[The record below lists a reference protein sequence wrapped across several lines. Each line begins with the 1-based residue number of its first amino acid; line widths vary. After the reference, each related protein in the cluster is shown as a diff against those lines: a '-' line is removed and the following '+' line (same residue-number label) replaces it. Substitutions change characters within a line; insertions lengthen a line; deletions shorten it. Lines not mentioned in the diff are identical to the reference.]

1 MSIEQNM
8 LPMRKKGQQQ
18 IIDVRP
24 AYVEDWLETL
34 PYADFAKTVTLLTE
48 AVKASNQV
56 AMKASQRFE
65 LVTLY
70 HRSYEYYIETQ
81 IRNLANQATL
91 SVGQQFIQAE
101 NMKRFAIQLAHAC
114 KITANES
121 LHSKTLF
128 GQAKHPVQATLMSM
142 TYLSHALIYSFLEY
156 SPVPKKVWSELNSL
170 YEFASGINQQ
180 HTTIKLIGNS
190 GTTTTVEHV
199 YKQILLTSVS
209 DPLHLPFGCVWD
221 VYKQLNIWSES
232 AQLQKFKQVDDPA
245 GYFVINIKKDMQPL
259 PYSKFDVKLA
269 SQDHL
274 LLDANALRKTVRD
287 YLQALEAGEV
297 TDENFILSN
306 NTAKTLLAVLN
317 KSWGLT
323 AKRYYSRESIT
334 GKLNVASG
342 LNACYYFHNNEDDL
356 VQRLDQ
362 FQTPDISVDEDDPEL
377 RQAMTYVSDQWEI
390 SDRSSG
396 GCCISKSGHPKTPP
410 RVGDLVGLQ
419 ACNNGGQ
426 PHWVL
431 TVLRWLMV
439 SQQGNYKA
447 GIQTLS
453 SHAQAVTIRALTG
466 NPSHCEVRRAFL
478 TDDPNKGE
486 SDKVSNLSVVTN
498 RGLYAPQRELEIMYK
513 NKPMRVTAQNLLE
526 SNTAFEQFSFKKI

>member
-1 MSIEQNM
+1 MPIEQNN
-8 LPMRKKGQQQ
+8 LPMRKKGQQL
-18 IIDVRP
+18 IVDVRP

-34 PYADFAKTVTLLTE
+34 PYTDFSKTVSLLTE

-65 LVTLY
+65 LVRLY

-81 IRNLANQATL
+81 IRNLANQVTL

-114 KITANES
+114 KITANEA
-121 LHSKTLF
+121 LHSKSLF
-128 GQAKHPVQATLMSM
+128 GQTKQPVQATLMSM

-180 HTTIKLIGNS
+180 HTTVKLLGSANS
-190 GTTTTVEHV
+190 ATTVEHV

-209 DPLHLPFGCVWD
+209 DPLHLPFGCVWE
-221 VYKQLNIWSES
+221 VYEQLNTWSKS
-232 AQLQKFKQVDDPA
+232 ALLQSFRQVDNSA
-245 GYFVINIKKDMQPL
+245 GYFVVNMKKDLQPI
-259 PYSKFDVKLA
+259 PYGKFEIKLA

-274 LLDANALRKTVRD
+274 LLDANALRKMAQD
-287 YLQALEAGEV
+287 YLKALEAGKV
-297 TDENFILSN
+297 PDEELILSN
-306 NTAKTLLAVLN
+306 NSARMLLAVLD

-323 AKRYYSRESIT
+323 AKRYFPRQNVT
-334 GKLNVASG
+334 GKLNVTSG

-356 VQRLDQ
+356 AQRLDP
-362 FQTPDISVDEDDPEL
+362 FRTPDISVAEDGPEL
-377 RQAMTYVSDQWEI
+377 RQKLNYESEQWEL

-396 GCCISKSGHPKTPP
+396 GCCISKSGHPKMSPK
-410 RVGDLVGLQ
+410 VGDLVGLQ

-426 PHWVL
+426 HRWIL

-439 SQQGNYKA
+439 SNQGNYKA

-453 SHAQAVTIRALTG
+453 SHAQAVTIKAVSG
-466 NPSHCEVRRAFL
+466 DPSICEVRRAFL
-478 TDDPNKGE
+478 TDDL
-486 SDKVSNLSVVTN
+486 DILSVDNISNVSVITN
-498 RGLYAPQRELEIMYK
+498 RGLYASQRELEIMYK
-513 NKPMRVTAQNLLE
+513 DKPMRVIAENLLE